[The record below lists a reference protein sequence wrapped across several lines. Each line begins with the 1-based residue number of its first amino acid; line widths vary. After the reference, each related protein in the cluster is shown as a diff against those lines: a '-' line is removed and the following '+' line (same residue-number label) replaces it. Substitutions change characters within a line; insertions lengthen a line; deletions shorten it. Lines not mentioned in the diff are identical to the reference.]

1 MKLKMNRNIIGSLIL
16 GLAAL
21 VWGLSFTM
29 QSMAADKQ
37 VPAFQLN
44 GVRMLIGGVALSIV
58 YAILQKSQR
67 KPVIPP
73 ERTTRRRLLIGG
85 LVCGLFLAVSVNFQN
100 FGIVYYPD
108 GVAAEAR
115 ASFLTAL
122 YVILVPIFSVFL
134 GKKLSPAVVVAV
146 GVVTVGVYLLC
157 LSNGLSGFY
166 LADFLVLICAF
177 TFAGHILSVDR
188 FGDGLDA
195 LLLSILQFFVC
206 GIVSM
211 ILSLIF
217 EPFSWEIIY
226 YALPQILYMG
236 LGSTGVGY
244 TLQTI
249 GQKYASPSVAS
260 ITMSLECVFG
270 AIFGWLVLGNA
281 LSVREIIGCA
291 LVFTAIVLA
300 QIPMPNPLKKK
311 ETEETL

>member
-1 MKLKMNRNIIGSLIL
+1 MKLKLNRNLFGSLIL

-44 GVRMLIGGVALSIV
+44 GIRMFIGAGALLLLYVLMQS
-58 YAILQKSQR
+58 SQR
-67 KPVIPP
+67 KPIFTADKP
-73 ERTTRRRLLIGG
+73 TRRRLWIGG
-85 LVCGLFLAVSVNFQN
+85 LICGTFLAISVNFQN

-134 GKKLSPAVVVAV
+134 GKKLSPSVVVAV
-146 GVVTVGVYLLC
+146 GVVTIGVYLLC
-157 LSNGLSGFY
+157 LSNGLDGFY
-166 LADFLVLICAF
+166 LADLLVLICAF

-188 FGDGLDA
+188 FGEGLDP
-195 LLLSILQFFVC
+195 LLLSIMQFFVC
-206 GIVSM
+206 GVISSV
-211 ILSLIF
+211 LSLIF
-217 EPFSWEIIY
+217 EPLSWEIIRD
-226 YALPQILYMG
+226 ALPQILYMG

-249 GQKYASPSVAS
+249 GQKYASPSLAS

-270 AIFGWLVLGNA
+270 ALFGWLILGNA
-281 LSVREIIGCA
+281 LSPRELIGCV
-291 LVFTAIVLA
+291 LVFAAIVLA
-300 QIPMPNPLKKK
+300 QIPMPVKKQD
-311 ETEETL
+311 